1 MSTWY
6 LSAIRVAAPQKPV
19 VAGDIVEGS
28 VRLDIRALGAERVG
42 EVRVNLS
49 GILHSSI
56 SRHGR
61 SLADTASLV
70 KDSISV
76 WRRGMPSSSSDI
88 LSVPFKFRLPAD
100 LPPSFD
106 FTDAGHSTRISYTI
120 EAVPDHSGVR
130 MARVEVPL
138 TVIPDDPKGG
148 RVRPAL
154 DAGWEGPWT
163 TKAVRE
169 QLNRAH
175 GVVGD
180 ATVELTY
187 PSIHSLPVSAII
199 PFTLHVITVSP
210 PVSRDDGGTIWP
222 APPSHPREVL
232 AEVEQR
238 VSIRIGAETRTH
250 VAPMVSMWGGATD
263 VRPFE
268 KEWLSTEG
276 GTVTG
281 RWRQKMTLRSSFT
294 LPGPPSFS
302 FTRDG
307 SSEVRVEYALRVTT
321 HFGAHYSLTH
331 NVPVVVSSG
340 RSKSMASE
348 NSVAIPSIVTT
359 EEHSPPQHRGIE
371 SRLSR
376 LEPPMD
382 WFNPVPTDEDTSF
395 PLRRV
400 ITAPDSRPP
409 CSRSDNGE
417 RPGRRL
423 QQHDL
428 PMDWFATGEG
438 TPPPGRANGTRAVSH
453 GYNRSLNLL
462 DNSIALFES
471 SLRPS
476 GSRLRPVR
484 SASPPRGTRR
494 VRNYAVADPPEN
506 MYGSDYSMFAPPRP
520 TAQRNRAHAPAF
532 ETRRAE
538 ETEYSELPSYR
549 ESVGDEPPPY
559 EE

>member
-49 GILHSSI
+49 GILHSCVPLPHKVSSQTYTSRRSI

-180 ATVELTY
+180 ATVE
-187 PSIHSLPVSAII
+187 V
-199 PFTLHVITVSP
+199 
-210 PVSRDDGGTIWP
+210 
-222 APPSHPREVL
+222 RE
-232 AEVEQR
+232 R
-238 VSIRIGAETRTH
+238 
-250 VAPMVSMWGGATD
+250 
-263 VRPFE
+263 
-268 KEWLSTEG
+268 
-276 GTVTG
+276 
-281 RWRQKMTLRSSFT
+281 
-294 LPGPPSFS
+294 
-302 FTRDG
+302 
-307 SSEVRVEYALRVTT
+307 
-321 HFGAHYSLTH
+321 
-331 NVPVVVSSG
+331 
-340 RSKSMASE
+340 
-348 NSVAIPSIVTT
+348 VAIPC
-359 EEHSPPQHRGIE
+359 
-371 SRLSR
+371 
-376 LEPPMD
+376 
-382 WFNPVPTDEDTSF
+382 
-395 PLRRV
+395 
-400 ITAPDSRPP
+400 APS
-409 CSRSDNGE
+409 C
-417 RPGRRL
+417 
-423 QQHDL
+423 
-428 PMDWFATGEG
+428 
-438 TPPPGRANGTRAVSH
+438 
-453 GYNRSLNLL
+453 
-462 DNSIALFES
+462 
-471 SLRPS
+471 
-476 GSRLRPVR
+476 
-484 SASPPRGTRR
+484 
-494 VRNYAVADPPEN
+494 
-506 MYGSDYSMFAPPRP
+506 
-520 TAQRNRAHAPAF
+520 
-532 ETRRAE
+532 
-538 ETEYSELPSYR
+538 
-549 ESVGDEPPPY
+549 
-559 EE
+559 